1 MEQHDAPVASVIVP
15 THRGAHRLGALLAA
29 LEAQD
34 LAEPW
39 EVVVVVDGP
48 DVETQALLDPHRDSL
63 PLRVVVRDHS
73 NGVAAAL
80 NAGYSEA
87 RGRVLVRCDD
97 DLTPAPSMLRR
108 HLEHHQGPE
117 PVGVIGPTRDALPD
131 TPYARAYGRPANA
144 RSVAAAYAR
153 PEPARWLGWAAHNSL
168 TRDSWEAVG
177 GFDESFAYRED
188 SDLGLR
194 LAKHGVRLIVDPQLE
209 IEHRGA
215 AGNAATRAA
224 RAWVSGASE
233 VLFATR
239 HPDAGPSLETP
250 PRSVRTRVWSGATV
264 LLSALL
270 RGRRAAGCAG
280 WAVDRLLPLVSR
292 RAGGRMVA
300 LVVEAS
306 ARAGRR
312 GGNPDQT
319 AYRIQKDAELAAER
333 RNQR

>member
-1 MEQHDAPVASVIVP
+1 MGHDDTPVASVIVP

-34 LAEPW
+34 LTEPW

-48 DVETQALLDPHRDSL
+48 DAETQSLLDAHRDRL
-63 PLRVVVRDHS
+63 PLRIVIRHRS
-73 NGVAAAL
+73 TGVAAAL
-80 NAGYSEA
+80 NTGYGA
-87 RGRVLVRCDD
+87 ALGRVLVRCDD

-108 HLEHHQGPE
+108 HLEHHQGSE
-117 PVGVIGPTRDALPD
+117 PVGVIGPTRDSLPD

-144 RSVAAAYAR
+144 RSLAAAYAR
-153 PEPARWLGWAAHNSL
+153 PERSRWLGWAAHNSL
-168 TRDSWEAVG
+168 TRESWDAVG

-194 LAKHGVRLIVDPQLE
+194 LAEHGVHLIVDPQLE

-215 AGNAATRAA
+215 AGDAATRAA

-239 HPDAGPSLETP
+239 HPGASTELETAP
-250 PRSVRTRVWSGATV
+250 LNVRTRVWSGATV
-264 LLSALL
+264 LISTLVRTRSA
-270 RGRRAAGCAG
+270 AAHAG
-280 WAVDRLLPLVSR
+280 STVDRLLPMLPR
-292 RAGGRMVA
+292 RAGGWGVA

-312 GGNPDQT
+312 GGNPDQS
-319 AYRIQKDAELAAER
+319 AYSVQKDAELAAEHRAR
-333 RNQR
+333 R